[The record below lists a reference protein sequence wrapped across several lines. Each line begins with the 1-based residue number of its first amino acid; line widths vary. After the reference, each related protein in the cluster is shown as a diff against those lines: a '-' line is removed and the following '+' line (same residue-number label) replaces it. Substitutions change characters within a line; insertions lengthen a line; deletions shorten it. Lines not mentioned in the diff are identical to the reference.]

1 MLRRYLNLDSELE
14 PLNFTMKID
23 NKTLSRLFNGA
34 THIGAWLPLIF
45 LLIDH
50 FTDDLTADPIREI
63 TLRTG
68 KTALVLLILSL
79 AVTPLMTWLDW
90 KFLTPSRRPLGLYAF
105 GYVCLH
111 LLTFV
116 YLDYGLQW
124 AFIIEGI
131 VEKRYAL
138 VGFTA
143 WLLMIPLAITSTK
156 AAQKKMGK
164 RWKSLHKL
172 AYVSGILAI
181 IHYVWLVKNAYTQ
194 PVLYGSILFILL
206 LARWQPIKQRIIHLR
221 QKLQKRARGRSLPTP
236 QR

>member
-1 MLRRYLNLDSELE
+1 
-14 PLNFTMKID
+14 MKLD

>member
-1 MLRRYLNLDSELE
+1 MKLN
-14 PLNFTMKID
+14 
-23 NKTLSRLFNGA
+23 NKTLSRFFNWA
-34 THIGAWLPLIF
+34 SHIGAWMPLIF
-45 LLIDH
+45 LLIDY

-105 GYVCLH
+105 CYVCLH

-131 VEKRYAL
+131 TEKRYAL
-138 VGFTA
+138 VGFAA
-143 WLLMIPLAITSTK
+143 WLLFIPLAITSTK
-156 AAQKKMGK
+156 AAQKKMGQ
-164 RWKSLHKL
+164 RWKKLHKL
-172 AYVSGILAI
+172 AYVIGVLAI

-194 PVLYGSILFILL
+194 PALYGLILLILL
-206 LARWQPIKQRIIHLR
+206 LSRWQPVKQRIIQFR
-221 QKLQKRARGRSLPTP
+221 RNIQKRAI
-236 QR
+236 QRAAAANGSGD

>member
-1 MLRRYLNLDSELE
+1 
-14 PLNFTMKID
+14 MKLD
-23 NKTLSRLFNGA
+23 NKKRSIIVNRLV
-34 THIGAWLPLIF
+34 HIGALIPF
-45 LLIDH
+45 ILLLIH
-50 FTDDLTADPIREI
+50 YYTDNLTADPIREI

-79 AVTPLMTWLDW
+79 AVTPLMTWFDW

-105 GYVCLH
+105 FYVCLH

-124 AFIIEGI
+124 AFIVEGI
-131 VEKRYAL
+131 AEKRYAL

-156 AAQKKMGK
+156 AAQKRMGQ
-164 RWKSLHKL
+164 RWKKLHKL
-172 AYVSGILAI
+172 AYLIGILAI
-181 IHYVWLVKNAYTQ
+181 IHYIWLVKNAYTQ

-206 LARWQPIKQRIIHLR
+206 ISRWQPVKQRIIEWR
-221 QKLQKRARGRSLPTP
+221 RKLKRRTS
-236 QR
+236 QRPAVTNESGD

>member
-14 PLNFTMKID
+14 PLNFTMKLD

>member
-1 MLRRYLNLDSELE
+1 MRL
-14 PLNFTMKID
+14 D
-23 NKTLSRLFNGA
+23 NKTLSRIFNWA
-34 THIGAWLPLIF
+34 SHIGAWLPLIF
-45 LLIDH
+45 LLIDYY
-50 FTDDLTADPIREI
+50 TDDLTADPIREI

-124 AFIIEGI
+124 EFIVEGI
-131 VEKRYAL
+131 LEKRYAL

-143 WLLMIPLAITSTK
+143 WLLMIPLTITSTK

-172 AYVSGILAI
+172 AYVIGILAI

-194 PVLYGSILFILL
+194 PALYGSLLFLL
-206 LARWQPIKQRIIHLR
+206 LLSRWQPVKQRIIQLR
-221 QKLQKRARGRSLPTP
+221 QQLKRRASGSTKEKPLPGQKTL
-236 QR
+236 